1 MERAVKFA
9 ISMPQ
14 KEFQELEKYRRKK
27 GVSRSQLI
35 LEAVRLWKESREKE
49 RLVKIYE
56 EGYRN
61 IPEKLHDL
69 EGWEKASLDTFS
81 KGDW

>member
-9 ISMPQ
+9 VSMPRE
-14 KEFQELEKYRRKK
+14 EFLELEKYRKIK
-27 GVSRSQLI
+27 GGSRSHLI
-35 LEAVRLWKESREKE
+35 LEALRLWKEIREKE

>member
-9 ISMPQ
+9 VSMPQ
-14 KEFQELEKYRRKK
+14 KEFQELEKYRKKK

-35 LEAVRLWKESREKE
+35 LEAIRLWKESREKE

-61 IPEKLHDL
+61 TPEKLHDL

>member
-1 MERAVKFA
+1 MDRAVKFA
-9 ISMPQ
+9 VSMPQ

-61 IPEKLHDL
+61 IPEKLHDF
-69 EGWEKASLDTFS
+69 EGWEKASLDTLS